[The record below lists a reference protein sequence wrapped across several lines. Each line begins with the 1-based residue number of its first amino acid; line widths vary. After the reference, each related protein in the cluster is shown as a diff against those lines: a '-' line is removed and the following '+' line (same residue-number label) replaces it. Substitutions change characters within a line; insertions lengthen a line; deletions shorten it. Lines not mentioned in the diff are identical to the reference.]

1 MSRSL
6 LWEDLANGCSKQ
18 GVPWCK
24 NDLDVTGHGSW
35 NELREGEGGGE
46 LGGGQVTEGFKELR
60 FRTSLVVQWLRL
72 RASGSSTAGGMRSIP
87 GWGIKIPHVT
97 CGATKG
103 KKKNLGPPHTHTH
116 THTHLPHLTSYPVL

>member
-60 FRTSLVVQWLRL
+60 FRISLVVQWLRL

-87 GWGIKIPHVT
+87 GWELRSHMSRVVQPKE
-97 CGATKG
+97 K
-103 KKKNLGPPHTHTH
+103 KKKNLGLILSMMRHCCMAIGGET
-116 THTHLPHLTSYPVL
+116 